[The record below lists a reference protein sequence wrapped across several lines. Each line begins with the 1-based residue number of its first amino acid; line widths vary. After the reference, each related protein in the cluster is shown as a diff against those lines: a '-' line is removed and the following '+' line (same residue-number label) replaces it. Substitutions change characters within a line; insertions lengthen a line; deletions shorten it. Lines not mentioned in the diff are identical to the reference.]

1 MAARDALT
9 AVLRGLLRSRVGVA
23 LLLTG
28 LVLAVV
34 LVAQLAGGGTE
45 GGGPPIPDGRP
56 VSTVAPTFGDDGV
69 AGPSPTPAASA
80 GTTPPVEVA
89 EAFATAWLDHRDV
102 SADAWRERLRPHA
115 TEALTQLL
123 VDVDPVAVPADRIT
137 GAATT
142 VALSDMLVEVAWPVD
157 TGVLRLRLIAPD
169 GRWLVDWVA
178 WDRP

>member
-1 MAARDALT
+1 VPARDAFT
-9 AVLRGLLRSRVGVA
+9 AGLRGLLRSRVGVA

-45 GGGPPIPDGRP
+45 GGPPIPGGRP

-69 AGPSPTPAASA
+69 AGPSPTPAASPGA
-80 GTTPPVEVA
+80 APIEVA
-89 EAFATAWLDHRDV
+89 EEFAAAWLDHRDI
-102 SADAWRERLRPHA
+102 SGDAWRERMRPHA
-115 TEALTQLL
+115 TESLAQLL
-123 VDVDPVAVPADRIT
+123 ADVDPAAVPVDRIT